1 MGKAKF
7 WQKVCGAIFA
17 AFLLCM
23 VLVCSVVYFSG
34 KRQSYQSELSVH
46 LSRQEQ
52 MLEQFSKD
60 IAALQSRNSNALT
73 SLYKVYGEQYRKA
86 GAELEV
92 YDSGEV
98 QFSNLPKGAAP
109 AQYRQELDTQPG
121 TRTYLVYETPQG
133 RRLFVAVGLPDYM
146 GRIVVVYSADLE
158 QFYAQWDSI
167 LRLLVL
173 AGVSATV
180 LFGGA
185 LYLLLYR
192 MYQPLAKVT
201 RTAGEL
207 GSGNLSARA
216 EVQRRDEFGE
226 LALALNTMADTV
238 EEQMTQLKRL
248 AEQRQRLIENMAHEL
263 RTPIA
268 VISGWA
274 ETMRTV
280 SLTEEEQAEALDIIA
295 FESRRMT
302 NLSRQMLELSVLR
315 HDGTLQMQPVSVEE
329 LLEHTRIAVLP
340 LAKNRG
346 VELTIE
352 QPGFSTVQGDSTLLE
367 SLLGNLCENA
377 IKASKPGG
385 RVRLTTDNN
394 GGKRFL
400 VRDEGRGMTPETVKN
415 LGQPFYREDKAR
427 SRQEGGAGLGVAL
440 CFEIARQ
447 HGAELNYLSK
457 PGAGT
462 LAIVKFPDV

>member
-1 MGKAKF
+1 MGNMKF
-7 WQKVCGAIFA
+7 WQKVCGTIFA
-17 AFLLCM
+17 AFLLCL
-23 VLVCSVVYFSG
+23 VLVCSMVYFSG

-73 SLYKVYGEQYRKA
+73 ALYKVYGEQYRKT
-86 GAELEV
+86 GAALEV
-92 YDSGEV
+92 YDSGDE
-98 QFSNLPKGAAP
+98 QFSNLPKAAAP
-109 AQYRQELDTQPG
+109 AQYRKELDTKAG
-121 TRTYLVYETPQG
+121 TRTYLVYQTPEG
-133 RRLFVAVGLPDYM
+133 RRLFIAVGLPEAM
-146 GRIVVVYSADLE
+146 GRIVVVYSADME
-158 QFYAQWDSI
+158 QFYSQWDNI
-167 LRLLVL
+167 LRLLTV
-173 AGVSATV
+173 AGASATV
-180 LFGGA
+180 LFGAA

-201 RTAGEL
+201 QTAGEL

-216 EVQRRDEFGE
+216 EIQRKDEFGE
-226 LALALNTMADTV
+226 LALALNTMADMV
-238 EEQMTQLKRL
+238 EEQLTQLKQV

-274 ETMRTV
+274 ETLRTV
-280 SLTEEEQAEALDIIA
+280 SLTEEEQAEALDIIS
-295 FESRRMT
+295 FESHRMT

-315 HDGTLQMQPVSVEE
+315 HDGTLKLQPVPVEE
-329 LLEHTRIAVLP
+329 LLEHTRIAMLP

-346 VELTIE
+346 VELVIG

-385 RVRLTTDNN
+385 RVQLVTDNN
-394 GGKRFL
+394 GGKRLL
-400 VRDEGRGMTPETVKN
+400 VRDEGRGMTPETVMN

-457 PGAGT
+457 PGVGT
-462 LAIVKFPDV
+462 LAIVTFQEI